1 MICDYHLTIK
11 DRKPY
16 FMQAKT
22 FRLDRVLKAL
32 KTLIHYK

>member
-11 DRKPY
+11 DRTPY

-22 FRLDRVLKAL
+22 FPWDRFLKAL